1 MDTVIDILWKAIKE
15 KAPEQFV
22 NELRRKIEPYVK
34 R

>member
-15 KAPEQFV
+15 KTSQQFV
-22 NELRRKIEPYVK
+22 NELRQQIEPYVK

>member
-15 KAPEQFV
+15 KTQEQFI
-22 NELRRKIEPYVK
+22 NELRKKIEPYVK